1 MTPEHSQG
9 EGRPPPG
16 AHTPGRN
23 GGGGHGG
30 DYSEA
35 KLLMTAAGG
44 FRNTFSSLSG
54 NRAFQ
59 YLFAGNVGFFFGMSM
74 MMLLRGWL
82 VIDKWDS
89 PSLLAVLMLT
99 MAGPMLLLSPIAGVV
114 TDRVDKRKIL
124 LAAQSSLVLSN
135 GVIAALILMGTITFW
150 QLMVV
155 STLSGIA
162 FSFNMPGRQAMIAQ
176 LVPREQ
182 LLNAMALST
191 AMMNASRIVAPPIA
205 GLLVSPIGIGGAY
218 VLTTCFYV
226 ASVVATY
233 ALPAVPSKRERTFT
247 FLEDLV
253 GGFSYIRRT
262 PLLLALILFAT
273 VPMIFAMPYVLLMPV
288 FASDRV
294 WDVGSGGLGVLQ
306 AATGVGGLV
315 GALIVANLDSYP
327 KKSRLLLA
335 GGLAFGGF
343 LILFAYSPSYY
354 VALALLGAVGFGSM
368 IAMTVNNTSI
378 QLIIPDEVRGRVMS
392 VMMMTWGLMPL
403 GGVPAGIAAEHIG
416 VRPVVAVGGALCVVA
431 VLILFATLSAFR
443 TLDEQLQEGRA
454 SQSAHT
460 EAEEEAPRRASV
472 PAAEPSHLG

>member
-1 MTPEHSQG
+1 MASGHSQG
-9 EGRPPPG
+9 NGKPPG
-16 AHTPGRN
+16 
-23 GGGGHGG
+23 GGHSSGGHGG
-30 DYSEA
+30 EYSEG
-35 KLLMTAAGG
+35 KLLMVAAGG

-54 NRAFQ
+54 NRDFT
-59 YLFAGNVGFFFGMSM
+59 YLFSGNVGFFFGMSM

-82 VIDKWDS
+82 VIDEWES
-89 PSLLAVLMLT
+89 PALLGYLMLT
-99 MAGPMLLLSPIAGVV
+99 MAGPMLFLSPIAGVV
-114 TDRVDKRKIL
+114 TDRFDKRKIL

-135 GVIAALILMGTITFW
+135 AVIAVLILTGTIEFW
-150 QLMVV
+150 QLIVV
-155 STLSGIA
+155 STLSGMA

-182 LLNAMALST
+182 LMNAMALST

-218 VLTTCFYV
+218 LVTTGFYAV
-226 ASVVATY
+226 AVVATY
-233 ALPAVPSKRERTFT
+233 ALPTIPPKREDSFT
-247 FLEDLV
+247 FFQDFV

-262 PLLLALILFAT
+262 PMLVALLLFAT

-288 FASDRV
+288 FANDV
-294 WDVGSGGLGVLQ
+294 WNVGSSGLGVLQ
-306 AATGVGGLV
+306 SATGVGGLI

-368 IAMTVNNTSI
+368 IAMTVNNTAI

-392 VMMMTWGLMPL
+392 FMMMTWGLMPL

-416 VRPVVAVGGALCVVA
+416 VEPVVAIGGALCVIA
-431 VLILFATLSAFR
+431 VLLLFMLLPAFR
-443 TLDEQLQEGRA
+443 SLDEELQEGRA
-454 SQSAHT
+454 RQTARM
-460 EAEEEAPRRASV
+460 EPGGQPPQGAPV
-472 PAAEPSHLG
+472 PAAEASHAR